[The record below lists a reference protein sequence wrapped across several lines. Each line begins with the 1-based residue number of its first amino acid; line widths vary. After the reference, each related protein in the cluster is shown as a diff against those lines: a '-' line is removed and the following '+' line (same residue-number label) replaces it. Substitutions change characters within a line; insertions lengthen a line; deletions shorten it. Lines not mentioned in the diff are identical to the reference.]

1 MISVRFPPTL
11 HRGDAL
17 VPAPNHLPG
26 RDLEFERLAAIQRA
40 VELLALGAV
49 LVEPACIV
57 HDANLARLGLWARAN
72 GGVLDLQA

>member
-1 MISVRFPPTL
+1 MMSVRLPPTCIVATPSSQP
-11 HRGDAL
+11 RITW
-17 VPAPNHLPG
+17 PA
-26 RDLEFERLAAIQRA
+26 RLEFEGLAAIQRA